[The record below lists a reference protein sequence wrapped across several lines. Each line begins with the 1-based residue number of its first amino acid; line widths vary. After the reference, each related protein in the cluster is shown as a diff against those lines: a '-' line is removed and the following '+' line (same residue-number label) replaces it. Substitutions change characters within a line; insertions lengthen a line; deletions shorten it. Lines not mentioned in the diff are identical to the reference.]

1 MLVLSRQKNQVVVI
15 DGGIEITV
23 IEIGRGRVKLAFTA
37 PKDTTILRKELCEQT
52 GKELSIRKKP
62 KHQRKTASHVP
73 SGIYD

>member
-1 MLVLSRQKNQVVVI
+1 VLILARHEKESVMI

-23 IEIGRGRVKLAFTA
+23 VEIDRGRVKLGFSA

-52 GKELSIRKKP
+52 GGELSIRKKQ
-62 KHQRKTASHVP
+62 KHQGKTVRHIP

>member
-1 MLVLSRQKNQVVVI
+1 MLILARHEHESVMI

-23 IEIGRGRVKLAFTA
+23 VEIDRGRVKLGFTA

-52 GKELSIRKKP
+52 GKELSIRQTS
-62 KHQRKTASHVP
+62 KHQGQTVP